1 MGDFNVLKENQM
13 LCNEVLEY
21 FMDFDEHYE
30 NGLTHPQN
38 WENFKKFLIAE
49 RG

>member
-1 MGDFNVLKENQM
+1 M
-13 LCNEVLEY
+13 LCNGVLEY
-21 FMDFDEHYE
+21 FMDFDEHYN

-49 RG
+49 RGQL